1 MIILSITVILFFGF
15 IFTGVPLFFA
25 TGLVSVFYFIFAGG
39 FPLEIILQ
47 RIEVTSESFP
57 LLAVPFFVL
66 AGYLMMAGGAG
77 KRIVK
82 LSNSFVSW
90 LPGGLAIVSIVA
102 AMIFA
107 GMSGSLVADAAA
119 VGSIMIPGM
128 VKKGYHKNYASAVI
142 ASSGSIGVIIPP
154 SIPFILFG
162 FIAGVSVGNLFIAG
176 VIPGILIGIFLMIAA
191 GILAKVRGYPVERRA
206 HLREII
212 RALIECFPSLGMPL
226 IILGGIFGG
235 IFTAT
240 EAASV
245 AVVYGLILGFF
256 IHREL
261 KISDLPSILIESV
274 ITSATILIVIGVVG
288 ALTWGLAANE
298 IPQKLVMTVL
308 SFTKN
313 RFLVLL
319 LVNVVLLILGC
330 VMGLAPALLMT
341 TPLLLPLIT
350 ALGIHP
356 LHLGL
361 IIVTN
366 LAIGSF
372 TPPVGGALYVA
383 SGIAGIS
390 IWETA
395 KGLIPFYIANIIV
408 LILVTYFPII
418 TLWLPK
424 IIGVIP

>member
-1 MIILSITVILFFGF
+1 
-15 IFTGVPLFFA
+15 
-25 TGLVSVFYFIFAGG
+25 
-39 FPLEIILQ
+39 
-47 RIEVTSESFP
+47 
-57 LLAVPFFVL
+57 
-66 AGYLMMAGGAG
+66 
-77 KRIVK
+77 
-82 LSNSFVSW
+82 
-90 LPGGLAIVSIVA
+90 
-102 AMIFA
+102 
-107 GMSGSLVADAAA
+107 
-119 VGSIMIPGM
+119 
-128 VKKGYHKNYASAVI
+128 
-142 ASSGSIGVIIPP
+142 
-154 SIPFILFG
+154 
-162 FIAGVSVGNLFIAG
+162 
-176 VIPGILIGIFLMIAA
+176 MIAA
-191 GILAKVRGYPVERRA
+191 GILAKVRGYPVERRV

-319 LVNVVLLILGC
+319 LVNFVLLILGC

-361 IIVTN
+361 I
-366 LAIGSF
+366 
-372 TPPVGGALYVA
+372 
-383 SGIAGIS
+383 IS